1 VNSLL
6 PLLCFFKGIV
16 LILILTPPLV
26 SASAMIIELAY
37 DDGGAELFWSD
48 YYPNGVAVKFT
59 PPVSMWRITAIMVY
73 GFAMDKGEKPFI
85 VEVRDSDLNVIL
97 RASLPVSGC
106 FKNATLHWAK
116 ISLPNVVVKGDFYIC
131 VYPMLVFNGSQLW
144 IAVDND
150 TAPDNCFL
158 VDCYRQ
164 EVKSWKGGQ
173 AMIRV
178 EGEEAVDII
187 EIVPHSVSIGED
199 ALELSFKTVE
209 PSNDVEL
216 KATIQAGSLIVDCEV
231 KYEKGLYKTRVEWL
245 RLSGLKSPVKLL
257 LVAKA
262 LNSTMTL
269 TVGLNA
275 TLFPKYVQLEE
286 ENERLRAMVN
296 SSCVELRALRDR
308 LEKEDNSITLLS
320 VSLKEYREII
330 SEKDGENKRLVEE
343 LNAMRL
349 LTVSLAILTAFLL
362 FPALRRRIHT
372 DKFTKVDENA

>member
-6 PLLCFFKGIV
+6 PLLCFFKGIA
-16 LILILTPPLV
+16 LILILIPPLV

-59 PPVSMWRITAIMVY
+59 PPVSRWRITAIMVY
-73 GFAMDKGEKPFI
+73 GFAMGKGEKPFI

-106 FKNATLHWAK
+106 FKNATLHWAE

-216 KATIQAGSLIVDCEV
+216 KATIQAGSLIEDCEV
-231 KYEKGLYKTRVEWL
+231 KYEKGLYKTRIEWL
-245 RLSGLKSPVKLL
+245 KLSGLKSPVKLL

-269 TVGLNA
+269 TVGLNE
-275 TLFPKYVQLEE
+275 TLLSKYVQLEE
-286 ENERLRAMVN
+286 ENECLRAMVN
-296 SSCVELRALRDR
+296 SSCVELRAVRDR
-308 LEKEDNSITLLS
+308 LEKEENSITLLS
-320 VSLKEYREII
+320 ASLKEYREII

-343 LNAMRL
+343 LNAIRL

-362 FPALRRRIHT
+362 FPALRRRIHKG
-372 DKFTKVDENA
+372 KFKVD

>member
-1 VNSLL
+1 MNNLLSLNR
-6 PLLCFFKGIV
+6 FFKGIA
-16 LILILTPPLV
+16 LILILIPPLV

-48 YYPNGVAVKFT
+48 YYPNGVAVEFS
-59 PPVSMWRITAIMVY
+59 PPVSKWRITAIMVY
-73 GFAMDKGEKPFI
+73 GFTIDKGEKPFI

-97 RASLPVSGC
+97 RASLPVSRC

-116 ISLPNVVVKGDFYIC
+116 MPLPNVVVKGDFYIC
-131 VYPMLVFNGSQLW
+131 VYPMLEFNGSRLW

-150 TAPDNCFL
+150 TAPNNCFL
-158 VDCYRQ
+158 IDCYRQ

-173 AMIRV
+173 VMIRV
-178 EGEEAVDII
+178 EGEEAVNII

-199 ALELSFKTVE
+199 ALELSFKTAG
-209 PSNDVEL
+209 PSNDIEL
-216 KATIQAGSLIVDCEV
+216 KATIQAGSLIEDCEV

-245 RLSGLKSPVKLL
+245 KLSGLKSPVKLL

-269 TVGLNA
+269 TVGLN
-275 TLFPKYVQLEE
+275 TSLFSKYVQLEE

-296 SSCVELRALRDR
+296 SSCVELRDR
-308 LEKEDNSITLLS
+308 LEKEDNNITLLS
-320 VSLKEYREII
+320 ASLKEYREII
-330 SEKDGENKRLVEE
+330 SEKDEENKRLVEE

-349 LTVSLAILTAFLL
+349 LTVSLAILTVFLL
-362 FPALRRRIHT
+362 FPALRQRIHT
-372 DKFTKVDENA
+372 GKFKVDENA